1 MKQLRSWEQ
10 KILTFGSGGDGYYIR
25 MVEALVYAR
34 REYESSSHLAMNDDG
49 SKPQQRRIVKQS
61 ETTNWGCHTYHD
73 DRMG

>member
-49 SKPQQRRIVKQS
+49 SNNLSK
-61 ETTNWGCHTYHD
+61 G
-73 DRMG
+73 G